1 MTTSSRHPANSFPP
15 PCGEGGRV
23 ALGWG
28 LKPANGGASTPP
40 VGSADALP
48 IKGREDFRRILL
60 RWLLAAAY
68 FGFGLFHLASPASF
82 LPIMPPLIPF
92 PREVVLFTGVCELA
106 GAVGLLL
113 PSTRWWAGVMLAL
126 YAVCVYPAN
135 LYHAFSG
142 VYVPHLSSSWWYHGP
157 RLSAQPVLVW
167 WALYAGGETD
177 WPFRRR
183 TRVAQASRWMRE
195 ATTKPRE
202 R

>member
-1 MTTSSRHPANSFPP
+1 MEA
-15 PCGEGGRV
+15 GRA
-23 ALGWG
+23 ALGWWD
-28 LKPANGGASTPP
+28 KPTDVGGSTPP
-40 VGSADALP
+40 VGFAATLP
-48 IKGREDFRRILL
+48 RQGREGPRAVL

-82 LPIMPPLIPF
+82 LPIMPPMIPF
-92 PREVVLFTGVCELA
+92 PREVVLFTGACELA
-106 GAVGLLL
+106 GAAGLML
-113 PSTRWWAGVMLAL
+113 PRTRRLAGVMLAL

-142 VYVPHLSSSWWYHGP
+142 IYVRHLPSSWWYHGP
-157 RLSAQPVLVW
+157 RLLAQPVLVW

-183 TRVAQASRWMRE
+183 TSVAQASRWMRE
-195 ATTKPRE
+195 ATTKPRD